1 MKGCLKKTF
10 VTIMLIILLLTTTNV
25 MSIASEIGDEIVN
38 YEVLIRLKSEKE
50 IVKAGEEHKITI
62 KNKYDCVL

>member
-50 IVKAGEEHKITI
+50 IV
-62 KNKYDCVL
+62 